1 MDITQ
6 LKYFIVTAEE
16 RSVSRAAERLHMSQP
31 PLTRQIHA
39 LEEQL
44 GVTLF
49 TRRPHGVELTDAGRS
64 LLDHALS
71 IKTQVEQATEHLR
84 RVSNG
89 QEGRLDL
96 GVFGSAVLST
106 IPQLLSH
113 YSSQY
118 PKVRLSIHFASR
130 GEQIEALLRER
141 VLLAFDR
148 HRTDTPE
155 ILSELVT
162 RERLLVALPQ
172 GHVAARKSAASLDD
186 LRNSQFI
193 GELDPCIYPACRALF
208 ERHRFQPLYGQR
220 AADMISAVAMVA
232 GGFGVAIVP
241 ESLLNLQ
248 FPNVVYRRLEEA
260 VDCCVDV
267 YCIYRKSESSPLL
280 EPLLQCIRT
289 YGSQPDSPYRLES
302 LYP

>member
-1 MDITQ
+1 MDINQ

-31 PLTRQIHA
+31 PLTRQIHG

-44 GVTLF
+44 GVALF
-49 TRRPHGVELTDAGRS
+49 TRKPHGVELTEAGRS
-64 LLDHALS
+64 LLSHALS
-71 IKTQVEQATEHLR
+71 IRTQVEQATEQLR

-89 QEGRLDL
+89 EEGRLDV

-118 PKVRLSIHFASR
+118 PKVKLSIHFASR

-155 ILSELVT
+155 TLSELVA
-162 RERLLVALPQ
+162 RERLLVALPRN
-172 GHVAARKSAASLDD
+172 HAAANNSVVSLGELRASK
-186 LRNSQFI
+186 FI
-193 GELDPCIYPACRALF
+193 GELDPCIYPACRELF
-208 ERHRFQPLYGQR
+208 DRHRFKPLYGQR
-220 AADMISAVAMVA
+220 AADMISAVSMVA

-260 VDCCVDV
+260 ADSCVNV
-267 YCIYRKSESSPLL
+267 YCVYRNGESSPLL
-280 EPLLQCIRT
+280 GPVLQCIRT
-289 YGSQPDSPYRLES
+289 YRSQADSLYRLES
-302 LYP
+302 LDP